1 MGLVCYPLSISTKKT
16 TKSLTKIL
24 FIMKLLQSICLVFC
38 FLTLQNEAFAI
49 IHKNTDNIFS
59 SQKTA
64 LIKKPT
70 LLQRYIAKRIGIKQD
85 TTINQNALTE
95 QSQGDKLANIS
106 LGSTIGG
113 VALTTIMTLSG
124 GEGLIAAILI
134 LTGAIALLVGLILAI
149 VALTSK
155 DLTPQGKKRAKG
167 VFWAITI
174 FFALLIW
181 LWYKISGGD

>member
-1 MGLVCYPLSISTKKT
+1 
-16 TKSLTKIL
+16 
-24 FIMKLLQSICLVFC
+24 MKLLQSICLVVC

-49 IHKNTDNIFS
+49 IYKTTDNAFVVAPHK
-59 SQKTA
+59 Q
-64 LIKKPT
+64 KPT
-70 LLQRYIAKRIGIKQD
+70 LIQKYMAKKIGIKQD
-85 TTINQNALTE
+85 TINHNQLLE
-95 QSQGDKLANIS
+95 ESQGDKLAAIS
-106 LGSTIGG
+106 LGSVIGG
-113 VALTTIMTLSG
+113 VVLSIIMILSG